1 MTSLHLLTVRTAAA
15 IGRFSALQKRAERIN
30 GPAAPI
36 IKPALKELSDSLEE
50 LQVANEQLQ
59 QQVDMLAEARV
70 TVDVLQNRLTEFVDV
85 IPVACVWTD
94 AEGQILQANTAGA
107 SLLNVSSQHL
117 QGRPLMFFIV
127 ERDKFRDAQAALNG
141 QLTSVV
147 EMSLALRPRERRSRQ
162 VRLTGRRLQHDDR
175 RCWFIQQIEIET
187 AIGSQMNPAG
197 DRAH

>member
-1 MTSLHLLTVRTAAA
+1 MTSVHLLTVRTAAA
-15 IGRFSALQKRAERIN
+15 IGRLSALQKRAERLT
-30 GPAAPI
+30 GPGGPV

-59 QQVDMLAEARV
+59 QQVDLLAEART
-70 TVDVLQNRLTEFVDV
+70 TVDSVHNRFVEFIDAV
-85 IPVACVWTD
+85 PVACLWTD
-94 AEGQILQANTAGA
+94 TEGQIVQANGAAA

-117 QGRPLMFFIV
+117 NGRPLMFFIV

-147 EMSLALRPRERRSRQ
+147 ELALSMRPRERRARQ

-175 RCWFIQQIEIET
+175 RCWFIQQVEAESADT
-187 AIGSQMNPAG
+187 VQAERS
-197 DRAH
+197 RL

>member
-15 IGRFSALQKRAERIN
+15 IGRLSALQKRAERLT
-30 GPAAPI
+30 GPGGPV

-59 QQVDMLAEARV
+59 QQVDMLVEARTSV
-70 TVDVLQNRLTEFVDV
+70 EAVQNRYLEFVDAV
-85 IPVACVWTD
+85 PVACVWTD
-94 AEGQILQANTAGA
+94 SDGQIVQANTAAA

-127 ERDKFRDAQAALNG
+127 DRDKFRDAQAALNG

-162 VRLTGRRLQHDDR
+162 VRLIGRRLQHDDR
-175 RCWFIQQIEIET
+175 RCWFIQQDSET
-187 AIGSQMNPAG
+187 ADASAS
-197 DRAH
+197 

>member
-15 IGRFSALQKRAERIN
+15 IGRLSALQKRAEKMT
-30 GPAAPI
+30 GPGAPVI
-36 IKPALKELSDSLEE
+36 RPALKELSDSLEE

-59 QQVDMLAEARV
+59 EQVDLLAEARTAV
-70 TVDVLQNRLTEFVDV
+70 GVFEHRFAEFVDAV
-85 IPVACVWTD
+85 PVACVWTD
-94 AEGQILQANTAGA
+94 GEGQILQANAAAA

-117 QGRPLMFFIV
+117 NGRPLMFFIV

-147 EMSLALRPRERRSRQ
+147 EMALALRPRERRSRQ

-175 RCWFIQQIEIET
+175 RCWFIQQSDAEQPD
-187 AIGSQMNPAG
+187 ASPA
-197 DRAH
+197 

>member
-15 IGRFSALQKRAERIN
+15 IGRLSALQKRAERLT
-30 GPAAPI
+30 GPAGPV

-59 QQVDMLAEARV
+59 QQVDLLAEARV
-70 TVDVLQNRLTEFVDV
+70 AVDVLQNRFTEFVDAV
-85 IPVACVWTD
+85 PVACVWTD
-94 AEGQILQANTAGA
+94 SEGQILQANAAGA

-141 QLTSVV
+141 QLTAVV

-162 VRLTGRRLQHDDR
+162 VRLTGRRMEHDDR
-175 RCWFIQQIEIET
+175 RCWFIQQVDSET
-187 AIGSQMNPAG
+187 GDGSHG
-197 DRAH
+197 

>member
-15 IGRFSALQKRAERIN
+15 IGRLSALQKRAERLT
-30 GPAAPI
+30 GPGGPV

-59 QQVDMLAEARV
+59 QQVDLLAEAR
-70 TVDVLQNRLTEFVDV
+70 TSVDALQNRYVEFVDAV
-85 IPVACVWTD
+85 PVACVWTD
-94 AEGQILQANTAGA
+94 SEGQIVQANTAAA

-127 ERDKFRDAQAALNG
+127 DRDKFRDAQAALNG

-147 EMSLALRPRERRSRQ
+147 EMSLPLRPRERRSRQ
-162 VRLTGRRLQHDDR
+162 VRLIGRRLQHDDR
-175 RCWFIQQIEIET
+175 RCWFIQQDSEM
-187 AIGSQMNPAG
+187 ADPSPS
-197 DRAH
+197 

>member
-15 IGRFSALQKRAERIN
+15 IGRLSALQKRAERLT
-30 GPAAPI
+30 GPVAPV

-59 QQVDMLAEARV
+59 QQVDLLSEARMK
-70 TVDVLQNRLTEFVDV
+70 VDSVHNRMIEFVDV
-85 IPVACVWTD
+85 LPVACLWTD
-94 AEGQILQANTAGA
+94 NEGQIVEANGAAA

-117 QGRPLMFFIV
+117 NGRPLMFFIV

-147 EMSLALRPRERRSRQ
+147 EMALSMRPRERRARQ
-162 VRLTGRRLQHDDR
+162 VRLTGRRLQYDDR
-175 RCWFIQQIEIET
+175 RCWFIQQTEAE
-187 AIGSQMNPAG
+187 AVEPSSQGEPL
-197 DRAH
+197 RRSL

>member
-15 IGRFSALQKRAERIN
+15 IGRLSALQKRAERLT
-30 GPAAPI
+30 GPGGPV

-59 QQVDMLAEARV
+59 QQVDLLAEAR
-70 TVDVLQNRLTEFVDV
+70 TSVDGLQNRYMEFVDAV
-85 IPVACVWTD
+85 PVACVWTD
-94 AEGQILQANTAGA
+94 SEGQIVQANTAAA

-127 ERDKFRDAQAALNG
+127 DRDKFRDAQAALNG

-147 EMSLALRPRERRSRQ
+147 EMSLPLRPRERRSRQ
-162 VRLTGRRLQHDDR
+162 VRLIGRRLQHDDR
-175 RCWFIQQIEIET
+175 RCWFIQQDFEIADAST
-187 AIGSQMNPAG
+187 S
-197 DRAH
+197 